1 MVTQLSRRDVGYTI
15 ISRFEEAFRGFLAE
29 CLEILFENYQEGV
42 PSGIISKAEER
53 ASNKGWENLTDLL
66 EDLDFPDLKE
76 IICYKNSYKTYFPS
90 NDISVEDFR
99 KYMDELYGLRCK
111 VAHTRG
117 FFTSLDLDKLSEMSK
132 KIALGL
138 EGFGQ
143 DFLDFLNIIFEH
155 PETVVLP
162 MPIEFQSENTI
173 KSAIPNN
180 IPLADY
186 EFEGG
191 FVGRSTDIQK
201 VTRLLEGEQVVT
213 IAGAGGVG
221 KTALASKVVE
231 QFLKPSSNRF
241 EGIIWLSAKENKL
254 SYLGIEDVEP
264 TIKNYEQLI
273 ETVVEV
279 MGFPHP
285 PNSSLEEKEHHVKV
299 VSELYKCILL
309 VIDNLETITD
319 EDIVN
324 FLLDIRI
331 NYPTIKVLITSRRGL
346 GQVERRYE
354 LKELKEKEA
363 VQLFR
368 LIAKDKRL
376 DNLVKLDELTI
387 ISLVKKLSY
396 YPLAIKWMLGQV
408 AIGKD
413 INEVIESI
421 DETTSDISK
430 FSFEQIYNSL
440 SDSAR
445 KILCALS
452 CFDDPPAAGVLNYVV
467 GIEKNDLEDGIK
479 DLILV
484 SLVIS
489 EQFKNEQRELS
500 TRYIL
505 LPLTRGYVRQQL
517 DRDTMLKRSIE
528 ERLRNVQITIEEA
541 ERATKLYRFNG

>member
-1 MVTQLSRRDVGYTI
+1 MV
-15 ISRFEEAFRGFLAE
+15 
-29 CLEILFENYQEGV
+29 
-42 PSGIISKAEER
+42 K
-53 ASNKGWENLTDLL
+53 
-66 EDLDFPDLKE
+66 
-76 IICYKNSYKTYFPS
+76 
-90 NDISVEDFR
+90 
-99 KYMDELYGLRCK
+99 
-111 VAHTRG
+111 
-117 FFTSLDLDKLSEMSK
+117 
-132 KIALGL
+132 
-138 EGFGQ
+138 
-143 DFLDFLNIIFEH
+143 
-155 PETVVLP
+155 
-162 MPIEFQSENTI
+162 
-173 KSAIPNN
+173 
-180 IPLADY
+180 
-186 EFEGG
+186 
-191 FVGRSTDIQK
+191 
-201 VTRLLEGEQVVT
+201 
-213 IAGAGGVG
+213 G

-273 ETVVEV
+273 ETVLEV
-279 MGFPHP
+279 MGFPHST
-285 PNSSLEEKEHHVKV
+285 NSSLEEKEHDVKV

-376 DNLVKLDELTI
+376 DNLVKLDESTI

-452 CFDDPPAAGVLNYVV
+452 CFDDSPAAGVLNYVV

-489 EQFKNEQRELS
+489 EQFKNEQRELF

-505 LPLTRGYVRQQL
+505 LPLTRGYVRQ
-517 DRDTMLKRSIE
+517 
-528 ERLRNVQITIEEA
+528 
-541 ERATKLYRFNG
+541 